1 MTLFSLIRLC
11 GRYGRWQLSLQRDIN
26 VAMHFMQKSNYIEDA
41 LIKHHKL
48 DRAINWSTCCHFRKR
63 ESLHLRRN
71 CEISRAPC
79 INLSRIPGNGLLPHP
94 SLIKQESVQITL
106 NKSRRGPTAFISLAC
121 SRDCPFSPGVPALH
135 GAFSGDGGS
144 ARSEKLTHWLGFLRD
159 SETGCLILSRSTSE
173 SVQIRASLSVTLGEW
188 GAPRDWQEEEDGGE
202 KSGDTGPL
210 GIRLVGTS
218 GVANWEICSSTYI

>member
-79 INLSRIPGNGLLPHP
+79 INLSRIPGNGLLPHRP
-94 SLIKQESVQITL
+94 LL
-106 NKSRRGPTAFISLAC
+106 NRKVYKSRWTNQGEALQLSSLW
-121 SRDCPFSPGVPALH
+121 PAAGIVRFLQAYWLFTERFPVM
-135 GAFSGDGGS
+135 GA
-144 ARSEKLTHWLGFLRD
+144 RPEVR
-159 SETGCLILSRSTSE
+159 
-173 SVQIRASLSVTLGEW
+173 
-188 GAPRDWQEEEDGGE
+188 
-202 KSGDTGPL
+202 
-210 GIRLVGTS
+210 
-218 GVANWEICSSTYI
+218 N